1 MNAPIGL
8 VVALES
14 VSKLAASHPLV
25 DLDWGPKGLLDGLN
39 LRVSDTLDGIELAA
53 SHPLVDLDCRTRW
66 STWTG
71 IPRDCWTA

>member
-14 VSKLAASHPLV
+14 VSKFAASHPLV

-39 LRVSDTLDGIELAA
+39 LRVSDTLDGIELAG
-53 SHPLVDLDCRTRW
+53 RTRW

-71 IPRDCWTA
+71 VPRDCWTA